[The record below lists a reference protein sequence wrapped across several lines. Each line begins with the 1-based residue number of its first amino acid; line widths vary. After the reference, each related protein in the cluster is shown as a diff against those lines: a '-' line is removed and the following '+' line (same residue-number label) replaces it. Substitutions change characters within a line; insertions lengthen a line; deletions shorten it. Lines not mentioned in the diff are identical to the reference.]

1 MQARRRA
8 HQEFSCKVGPGR
20 HATFPRTCE
29 TAVKIK
35 NMVIRVIGVAS
46 VGLALLLAGCGAVTR
61 PAAAPTPTVSDEVRI
76 GEVIARV
83 SQAHASSDHDNI
95 AALTCAK
102 YRDQADAPSPDDVP
116 PMNALP
122 LDVFSTMSPETL
134 AERLGVEY
142 AGASAESLRVLADA
156 LIRRDE
162 AAYTD
167 AMAEVMAQT
176 MKVRVDKLENVVV
189 NGDTATAD
197 ASLVIGT
204 GGKMS
209 YTTDVS
215 QFTLV
220 KEDGRWKDCTP
231 QDDE

>member
-1 MQARRRA
+1 
-8 HQEFSCKVGPGR
+8 
-20 HATFPRTCE
+20 
-29 TAVKIK
+29 
-35 NMVIRVIGVAS
+35 MVIRVIGVAF
-46 VGLALLLAGCGAVTR
+46 VGLALLLAGCGAFNA
-61 PAAAPTPTVSDEVRI
+61 PAPSIPTVSDEDQIRH
-76 GEVIARV
+76 VIARV
-83 SQAHASSDHDNI
+83 SEAHTSSDRDAI

-102 YRDQADAPSPDDVP
+102 YRDQTSALSPDDVP

-122 LDVFSTMSPETL
+122 LDVFSTMSPEEL

-142 AGASAESLRVLADA
+142 TGASAESVRALADA

-162 AAYTD
+162 AAYTE
-167 AMAEVMAQT
+167 AMADVMVQT
-176 MKVRVDKLENVVV
+176 MKVRVDKFENVVV

-197 ASLVIGT
+197 AALVIST

-220 KEDGRWKDCTP
+220 REDGQWKDCTP
-231 QDDE
+231 QDE

>member
-1 MQARRRA
+1 LKA
-8 HQEFSCKVGPGR
+8 
-20 HATFPRTCE
+20 
-29 TAVKIK
+29 
-35 NMVIRVIGVAS
+35 
-46 VGLALLLAGCGAVTR
+46 
-61 PAAAPTPTVSDEVRI
+61 TPTASDEDRI
-76 GEVIARV
+76 RDVIDRV
-83 SQAHASSDHDNI
+83 AEAQGGADDGDL
-95 AALTCAK
+95 AAWTCAK
-102 YRDQADAPSPDDVP
+102 YRDDIATGPSLDDVP

-122 LDVFSTMSPETL
+122 LDVFSTMSPEEL

-142 AGASAESLRVLADA
+142 TGASAESVRALADA

-162 AAYTD
+162 AAYTE
-167 AMAEVMAQT
+167 AMADVMVQT

-197 ASLVIGT
+197 AALVIST

-220 KEDGRWKDCTP
+220 REDGQWKDCTP
-231 QDDE
+231 QDE

>member
-1 MQARRRA
+1 MQARRHA
-8 HQEFSCKVGPGR
+8 HQEFSRKVGPGH
-20 HATFPRTCE
+20 HANFPRTCQ

-35 NMVIRVIGVAS
+35 NMAIRIIGVA
-46 VGLALLLAGCGAVTR
+46 LAGTALVLGGCGAVTR
-61 PAAAPTPTVSDEVRI
+61 PAAAPTPTISDEEQIR
-76 GEVIARV
+76 EVIARV
-83 SQAHASSDHDNI
+83 SQAHTSSDYDNI

-102 YRDQADAPSPDDVP
+102 YRDQVGAPSPDDVP
-116 PMNALP
+116 PMN
-122 LDVFSTMSPETL
+122 VFSTMSPEEL

-162 AAYTD
+162 AAYTE
-167 AMAEVMAQT
+167 AMAEVMVQT

-197 ASLVIGT
+197 ASLVIST
-204 GGKMS
+204 GGKMT

-231 QDDE
+231 QDEQPT